1 MLTSGS
7 VNILSSFVNA
17 TYDVSKFI
25 DVTWFINCVIGSIE
39 TGGFLHF
46 ITVAVLYEFTFR
58 HGLDNDGSSGNK
70 HLNIMKYS
78 LT

>member
-17 TYDVSKFI
+17 TFDVSKFV
-25 DVTWFINCVIGSIE
+25 DVTWFINRIIGSIE
-39 TGGFLHF
+39 GGGFLHF
-46 ITVAVLYEFTFR
+46 IMVAVLYGFIFR
-58 HGLDNDGSSGNK
+58 HGLDNHGLSGNK

>member
-7 VNILSSFVNA
+7 INILSSFVKA
-17 TYDVSKFI
+17 TFDVSKFI

-39 TGGFLHF
+39 AGGFLHF
-46 ITVAVLYEFTFR
+46 ITVAVLYGFTFR
-58 HGLDNDGSSGNK
+58 LGLYNDGPSGNK

-78 LT
+78 FT